1 MMEKSDKIMKITAGY
16 GLILGFAMIAVYML
30 IIIFRVPLSFV
41 LIFTYIGGLVYTTLA
56 YREKYLGGII
66 SYGKS
71 LLFGVLVSGFA
82 FIVLGVFFYILISF
96 HQDEYRE
103 FFNRIMAEMET
114 KGYVKPQDSEYSIFN
129 PAIWIIAYLSFGLL
143 AGLAV
148 SAITSLFTKKS

>member
-1 MMEKSDKIMKITAGY
+1 MMEKSDKIMKVAAGY

-30 IIIFRVPLSFV
+30 ILVFKVPMSF
-41 LIFTYIGGLVYTTLA
+41 LLLFTYIGGLVYTTLA

-82 FIVLGVFFYILISF
+82 FVILGVFFYVMISF
-96 HQDEYRE
+96 YQEEYRE
-103 FFNRIMAEMET
+103 FFNNIMAEMEA
-114 KGYVKPQDSEYSIFN
+114 KGYIRQQDSEYSIFN
-129 PAIWIIAYLSFGLL
+129 PAIWLITYLSFGLL

-148 SAITSLFTKKS
+148 SAITSIFTKKS